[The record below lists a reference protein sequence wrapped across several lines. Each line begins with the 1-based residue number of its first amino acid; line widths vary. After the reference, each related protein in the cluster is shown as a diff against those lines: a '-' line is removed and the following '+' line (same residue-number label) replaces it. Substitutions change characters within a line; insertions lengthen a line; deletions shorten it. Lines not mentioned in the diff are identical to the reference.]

1 MSKNSES
8 KPFIIL
14 FKDSLKTDLF
24 GSLSELFKEYGG
36 EIKYSLSYLRKIDF
50 YLEDYSDDKVI
61 IRKQGIKRSMQ
72 KSNFL

>member
-1 MSKNSES
+1 MSKQES

-36 EIKYSLSYLRKIDF
+36 EITYSLSYLRKIDF
-50 YLEDYSDDKVI
+50 YLEDYEDDRVI
-61 IRKQGIKRSMQ
+61 IRKQTIKRSAQ
-72 KSNFL
+72 SKNIL